1 MTSEDEVP
9 GDAIVRTALQ
19 LLPVPEHGDTFW
31 LELDAL
37 LDLEPA
43 RSTPGRDRAAAT
55 RVIVAAPAVQPIRM
69 APAPAMAAA
78 GADPALALVP
88 VSLRRRSNAVL
99 SAVAVTAAV
108 LVFLAGTSLVRQ
120 RSDGGGGAQE
130 RIAADGGAAVLASTS
145 TSAVASDDEAVT
157 AEEAVLAWVRAL
169 SQGDTSTAWDLMGS
183 SSRAHFGSRSG
194 YESEADAVAE
204 TYAGWATSA
213 PEDVLV
219 TSLVSSGDG
228 VVVVVTMVGAGSSGD
243 PQDKR
248 AQAVPVRIVDGVA
261 LLEPFAFAGEIEVV
275 VPEVIPDDPTKP
287 SMGTGEELIV
297 VVPRGVGA
305 PTIRLDDGDPLVCG
319 EAPGTE
325 LTELDEAPGRRCSYK
340 PSGGIPAGDRVLT
353 VGFLAADGNGI
364 AAESVLF
371 EAA

>member
-1 MTSEDEVP
+1 MTGEAQVP
-9 GDAIVRTALQ
+9 GDAIVRTAIQ

-37 LDLEPA
+37 LDREPA
-43 RSTPGRDRAAAT
+43 RLSPGRDRAAAT
-55 RVIVAAPAVQPIRM
+55 SVLVAATPQPDLVAPTAM
-69 APAPAMAAA
+69 TAPA
-78 GADPALALVP
+78 ADPALALVP
-88 VSLRRRSNAVL
+88 LALRRRSNAVL

-108 LVFLAGTSLVRQ
+108 LVVLAGTSLVRQ

-130 RIAADGGAAVLASTS
+130 RIAADGGAVLASTS
-145 TSAVASDDEAVT
+145 TSAVASDEEAAT
-157 AEEAVLAWVRAL
+157 AEKAVLAWVAAV
-169 SQGDTSTAWDLMGS
+169 SEDDISAAWDLMGS

-194 YESEADAVAE
+194 YESEAAAVGE

-219 TSLVSSGDG
+219 TTLVSSGDG
-228 VVVVVTMVGAGSSGD
+228 VVVVVTMVGAGD
-243 PQDKR
+243 PGGQQKR
-248 AQAVPVRIVDGVA
+248 AQAVPVRIIDGVA

-275 VPEVIPDDPTKP
+275 VPEVIPDDPAKP
-287 SMGTGEELIV
+287 SMGTGEELVV

-305 PTIRLDDGDPLVCG
+305 PTIRLDDGETLVCG
-319 EAPGTE
+319 EAEGTE
-325 LTELDEAPGRRCSYK
+325 LTELEEAPGQRCSYK

-353 VGFLAADGNGI
+353 VGFLAPDGNGI
-364 AAESVLF
+364 GAESVLF